1 MLTKERIWQDSGP
14 SPYVK
19 WCPSPPPRTATF
31 RTAEAWE
38 AVPRFAGALMTTG
51 GLGPLGLMMSSRRG
65 QGNAVRNRW
74 RMWEAPSANHSKVV
88 CYLYY
93 TIYVQSK
100 YSVRLESK
108 RELLVLSYLLMSSY
122 TYPKWLKEPVAKR
135 CSGSEV
141 LSAACIMFL
150 WLDLKMLQVSKK
162 KWYDWRVQAI
172 SRLKAEIDLPCQ
184 TMFAPWSVSYAAPL
198 YWFTKISQASNCV
211 SPVKTNTK
219 AKKALLTRSNLIN
232 GIAQKCHR
240 HKHTD
245 S

>member
-1 MLTKERIWQDSGP
+1 MLTIKERTWQDSPDGTLAP
-14 SPYVK
+14 GKTPRSRCEMV
-19 WCPSPPPRTATF
+19 PPTSAKNCYFPNRGGLRSCSTFRRGAHDHRGF
-31 RTAEAWE
+31 RTARTHDVKQE
-38 AVPRFAGALMTTG
+38 RT
-51 GLGPLGLMMSSRRG
+51 
-65 QGNAVRNRW
+65 GNAVRNRW
-74 RMWEAPSANHSKVV
+74 GMWEAPSANHSKVV

-135 CSGSEV
+135 GSGSDV

-184 TMFAPWSVSYAAPL
+184 TMLAPWSVSYAATL
-198 YWFTKISQASNCV
+198 DWFTKI
-211 SPVKTNTK
+211 
-219 AKKALLTRSNLIN
+219 
-232 GIAQKCHR
+232 GI
-240 HKHTD
+240 
-245 S
+245 